1 MSILGVDGLSNSVNR
16 APSGLGFTPS
26 LKMMM
31 RVSAIVLLAGA
42 ALAQALP
49 AQQQPV
55 PDSLPGAQPVGTM
68 SELMV
73 HLIYPTSDA
82 IFYILTRTP
91 TTTAEWG
98 ALEGQALMLAESANL
113 LMMPT
118 RARGREQ
125 WMMDARL
132 LLDVGE
138 AALRLA
144 QDRDVEGLSALN
156 DQLYQSCVT
165 CHQHFRSGYGRPR

>member
-1 MSILGVDGLSNSVNR
+1 M
-16 APSGLGFTPS
+16 T
-26 LKMMM
+26 M
-31 RVSAIVLLAGA
+31 RISAIVLLAGA

-55 PDSLPGAQPVGTM
+55 SDSVGTPRPVGTM

-91 TTTAEWG
+91 TSTAEWG
-98 ALEGQALMLAESANL
+98 TLEGQSLMLAESANL
-113 LMMPT
+113 LMMPS

-125 WMMDARL
+125 WIMDAQL

-138 AALRLA
+138 AALRAA
-144 QDRDVEGLSALN
+144 QDRDVEALSELN
-156 DQLYQSCVT
+156 EQLYQSCIT
-165 CHQHFRSGYGRPR
+165 CHQHFRPGYGGRR

>member
-1 MSILGVDGLSNSVNR
+1 M
-16 APSGLGFTPS
+16 T
-26 LKMMM
+26 M
-31 RVSAIVLLAGA
+31 RISAIVLLAGA

-55 PDSLPGAQPVGTM
+55 SDSVGTPRPVGTM

-91 TTTAEWG
+91 TSTAEWG
-98 ALEGQALMLAESANL
+98 TLEGQSLMLAESANL
-113 LMMPT
+113 LMMPS

-138 AALRLA
+138 AALRAA
-144 QDRDVEGLSALN
+144 QDRDVEALSELN
-156 DQLYQSCVT
+156 EQLYQSCIT
-165 CHQHFRSGYGRPR
+165 CHQHFRPGYGGRR

>member
-1 MSILGVDGLSNSVNR
+1 M
-16 APSGLGFTPS
+16 T
-26 LKMMM
+26 M
-31 RVSAIVLLAGA
+31 RKSAIVLLAGA

-49 AQQQPV
+49 AQQQLLS
-55 PDSLPGAQPVGTM
+55 DSVGGPQPVGTM

-91 TTTAEWG
+91 TSTAEWG

-113 LMMPT
+113 LMMPS

-125 WMMDARL
+125 WIMDAQL

-138 AALRLA
+138 AALRAA
-144 QDRDVEGLSALN
+144 QDRDVEALSELN
-156 DQLYQSCVT
+156 EQLYQSCIT
-165 CHQHFRSGYGRPR
+165 CHQHFRPGYGR

>member
-1 MSILGVDGLSNSVNR
+1 
-16 APSGLGFTPS
+16 
-26 LKMMM
+26 M
-31 RVSAIVLLAGA
+31 RVSAIVLVTSGL
-42 ALAQALP
+42 LVQALP

-55 PDSLPGAQPVGTM
+55 SDSVGSPRPVGTM

-91 TTTAEWG
+91 TTTAGWG
-98 ALEGQALMLAESANL
+98 VLEGQALMLAESANL
-113 LMMPT
+113 LMMPS

-125 WMMDARL
+125 WIADAQL

-138 AALRLA
+138 AALEAA
-144 QDRDVEGLSALN
+144 QNRDVDALDQLN
-156 DQLYQSCVT
+156 DPLYRSCVT
-165 CHQHFRSGYGRPR
+165 CHQHFRSGYGVRQ

>member
-1 MSILGVDGLSNSVNR
+1 
-16 APSGLGFTPS
+16 
-26 LKMMM
+26 M
-31 RVSAIVLLAGA
+31 RVSAIVLVASGL
-42 ALAQALP
+42 LVQALP

-55 PDSLPGAQPVGTM
+55 SDSVGSPRPVGTM

-91 TTTAEWG
+91 TTTAGWG
-98 ALEGQALMLAESANL
+98 VLEGQALMLAESANL
-113 LMMPT
+113 LMMPS

-125 WMMDARL
+125 WIADAQL

-138 AALRLA
+138 AALEAA
-144 QDRDVEGLSALN
+144 QNRDVDALDQLN
-156 DQLYQSCVT
+156 DPLYRSCVT
-165 CHQHFRSGYGRPR
+165 CHQHFRSGYGVRQ

>member
-1 MSILGVDGLSNSVNR
+1 
-16 APSGLGFTPS
+16 
-26 LKMMM
+26 M
-31 RVSAIVLLAGA
+31 RVSAIVLVTSGL
-42 ALAQALP
+42 LVQALP

-55 PDSLPGAQPVGTM
+55 SDSVGSPRPVGTM

-91 TTTAEWG
+91 TTTAGWG
-98 ALEGQALMLAESANL
+98 VLEGQALMLAESANL
-113 LMMPT
+113 LMMPS

-125 WMMDARL
+125 WIADAQL

-138 AALRLA
+138 AALEAA
-144 QDRDVEGLSALN
+144 QNRDVDAL
-156 DQLYQSCVT
+156 DQLNEQLYRSCVT
-165 CHQHFRSGYGRPR
+165 CHQHFRSGYGVRQ

>member
-1 MSILGVDGLSNSVNR
+1 
-16 APSGLGFTPS
+16 
-26 LKMMM
+26 M
-31 RVSAIVLLAGA
+31 RVSAMLLLAGA

-55 PDSLPGAQPVGTM
+55 SDSIGGPQPIGTM

-82 IFYILTRTP
+82 VFYILTRTP

-98 ALEGQALMLAESANL
+98 VLEGQTLMLAESANL
-113 LMMPT
+113 LMMPS

-125 WMMDARL
+125 WIRDAQL

-138 AALRLA
+138 AALKAA
-144 QDRDVEGLSALN
+144 QDRDVEALSELN
-156 DQLYQSCVT
+156 DPLYRSCVT
-165 CHQHFRSGYGRPR
+165 CHQHFRSGYGVRQ

>member
-1 MSILGVDGLSNSVNR
+1 
-16 APSGLGFTPS
+16 
-26 LKMMM
+26 M
-31 RVSAIVLLAGA
+31 RVSAMLLLAGA

-49 AQQQPV
+49 AQQQPM
-55 PDSLPGAQPVGTM
+55 PDSIGGPQPIGTM

-82 IFYILTRTP
+82 VFYILTRTP

-98 ALEGQALMLAESANL
+98 VLEGQTLMLAESANL
-113 LMMPT
+113 LMMPS

-125 WMMDARL
+125 WIRDAQL

-138 AALRLA
+138 AALKAA
-144 QDRDVEGLSALN
+144 QDRDVEALSELN
-156 DQLYQSCVT
+156 DPLYRSCVT
-165 CHQHFRSGYGRPR
+165 CHQHFRSGYGVRQ

>member
-1 MSILGVDGLSNSVNR
+1 M
-16 APSGLGFTPS
+16 T
-26 LKMMM
+26 M
-31 RVSAIVLLAGA
+31 RKSAIVLLAGA

-55 PDSLPGAQPVGTM
+55 SDSVGSPRPVGTM

-73 HLIYPTSDA
+73 HLIYPTSNA

-98 ALEGQALMLAESANL
+98 ALEGQALMVAESANL
-113 LMMPT
+113 LMMPS

-125 WMMDARL
+125 WMMDAQL

-138 AALRLA
+138 AALRAA
-144 QDRDVEGLSALN
+144 QDRDVEALSELN
-156 DQLYQSCVT
+156 EQLYQSCIT
-165 CHQHFRSGYGRPR
+165 CHQHFRPGYGRRQ